1 MSEVSFFEFVAR
13 MYCHVDCMY
22 SKYWGRQAFANNVD
36 LDQIT
41 ADCDIVSVSILIS
54 THPTS
59 LTLSLPQAIIIFFF
73 FFFFFANGI
82 DPDETAH
89 YEPSHLGLRCL
100 TLRLSTLH
108 INFFPVDSC

>member
-54 THPTS
+54 THTKP
-59 LTLSLPQAIIIFFF
+59 LTLSLPQAIIIV
-73 FFFFFANGI
+73 FFANGI
-82 DPDETAH
+82 DPDETV
-89 YEPSHLGLRCL
+89 SSG
-100 TLRLSTLH
+100 STLFD
-108 INFFPVDSC
+108 IPSFNFTYKLSIDSC